1 MFHLYTCSTTTI
13 QSQSI
18 NCCQTLPMNF
28 LHLKPMYFW
37 EAVLH
42 SLLIYRLFLGV
53 CWLFIS
59 LLVRYF
65 VVKVTSYIRNVQMC
79 YVSKDL
85 SAFIAHSSLST
96 QSIVDGRNSLHE
108 RIWLT
113 RKISVTEMSVSDT
126 GFQELLA
133 NNAHV
138 HIQ

>member
-1 MFHLYTCSTTTI
+1 ML
-13 QSQSI
+13 
-18 NCCQTLPMNF
+18 
-28 LHLKPMYFW
+28 
-37 EAVLH
+37 
-42 SLLIYRLFLGV
+42 
-53 CWLFIS
+53 LFIS

-65 VVKVTSYIRNVQMC
+65 VVKITSYIRNGQMC

-96 QSIVDGRNSLHE
+96 QSIVDGRNFLHE

-138 HIQ
+138 HIR